1 MEKKPRKATMVRLW
15 EEDLKA
21 LLAIRIQT
29 GIRSD
34 NQAIV
39 YAIHFT
45 AKHLS
50 SQKGEGKG

>member
-1 MEKKPRKATMVRLW
+1 MVRLSDQ
-15 EEDLKA
+15 DLQ
-21 LLAIRIQT
+21 AILTIRRQT

-45 AKHLS
+45 ANALE
-50 SQKGEGKG
+50 QKGEVRKG